1 MFKTLAI
8 GLLPLVA
15 LAANWIPGACP
26 DLDSDVDSFN
36 PKNMAGLW
44 FEYVWTE
51 GF

>member
-1 MFKTLAI
+1 MFKTLAF
-8 GLLPLVA
+8 GLLPL
-15 LAANWIPGACP
+15 LGFAAEWKVGQCP
-26 DLDSDVDSFN
+26 EFTSDVNEFN